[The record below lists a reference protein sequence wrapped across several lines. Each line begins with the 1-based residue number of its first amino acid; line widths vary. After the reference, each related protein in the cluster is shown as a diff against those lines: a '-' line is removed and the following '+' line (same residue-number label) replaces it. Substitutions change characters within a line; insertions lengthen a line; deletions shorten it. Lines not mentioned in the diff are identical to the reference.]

1 MNPTALARMRGPLGG
16 ILAVA
21 AFLGVGLSLWFY
33 AWAYAPAQP
42 GSPRKVEVEIPEGSS
57 TARIGGILEAQGVIR
72 SALAFRLVSRLQG
85 GDGRLKAGL
94 YLLGPGMAPTEVLTK
109 LVRGEEVMRTFTVP
123 EGLTVEEIARL
134 LAAKGFGKREDLL
147 AAFSDAR
154 LAAEFLPDDRSALRY
169 PLEGYLFPETY
180 RVAARATPHDLA
192 VTLVQG
198 FRDLWTPELAARA
211 RAMGLSAHQVLTL
224 ASIVEEEARRAE
236 ERPLIAGVYWN
247 RLRRGIPLQA
257 DPTVQY
263 ALGKSGELV
272 LYEDLKVDS
281 PFNTYR
287 NAGLPPGPIA
297 SPGRDAILA
306 ALHPADV
313 PYLFFVAR
321 PDGSHAFAAT
331 LAEHNRNVARFI
343 PRR

>member
-1 MNPTALARMRGPLGG
+1 MKQPLVGL
-16 ILAVA
+16 LAVGG
-21 AFLGVGLSLWFY
+21 FLGIGLSLWLY
-33 AWAYAPAQP
+33 AWAYAPVQP
-42 GSPRKVEVEIPEGSS
+42 GSPRKLEVEIPAGSS
-57 TARIGGILEAQGVIR
+57 TARIGGILQEQGVIR
-72 SALAFRLVSRLQG
+72 SALAFRLVSRLHG
-85 GDGRLKAGL
+85 GDGRLKAGV
-94 YLLGPGMAPTEVLTK
+94 YLLGPGMAPTEVLAK

-134 LAAKGFGKREDLL
+134 LASKGFGSREDLL

-154 LAAEFLPDDRSALRY
+154 LAADFLPQDRGALRY
-169 PLEGYLFPETY
+169 PLEGYLLPETY
-180 RVAARATPHDLA
+180 RVAARATPRDLA
-192 VTLVQG
+192 AAMVQG

-211 RAMGLSAHQVLTL
+211 KALGLSVHEVVTL
-224 ASIVEEEARRAE
+224 ASIVEEEARRGE

-263 ALGKSGELV
+263 ALGKSGQTV
-272 LYEDLKVDS
+272 LYRDLEVDS
-281 PFNTYR
+281 PYNTYR
-287 NAGLPPGPIA
+287 HVGLPPGPIA

-306 ALHPADV
+306 VLDPAAV

-331 LAEHNRNVARFI
+331 LAEHNRNVARYI